1 MSVYSYGNPAGRI
14 NKLKGEILSHSIP
27 VETLGITGM
36 QRQIPANKGKTVVY
50 RRYLP
55 YGGSLTNFNT
65 INRWNVDSAAHVLA
79 EGVTPTA
86 DSLTPQDIT
95 VTLNQYG
102 CLYQVT
108 DQTVDTYEDD
118 VPAEMKKQCGERVGL
133 IREMVRY
140 GVIKSGANAYYSGGS
155 SRSTVA
161 AKLTLTMLRKASRN
175 IQANHAKRITSILA
189 PTPNISSKYV
199 EAAYLVF
206 GNTDVEQDVR
216 DIVGFTPVAAYGS
229 RKPIHDQEIGSVE
242 NFRFI
247 TSPELNPYTNA
258 GVAVG
263 ATGLYSTGGS
273 NVDVYPV
280 IVCGEDAWGQVALR
294 GGDSLD
300 PTWIPLGEKTKSDPL
315 GQRGFVGAKFYM
327 NCTVLNDGWMAIIEA
342 GITAL

>member
-175 IQANHAKRITSILA
+175 VQANHAKRITSILA
-189 PTPNISSKYV
+189 PTPNVSSKYV

-206 GNTDVEQDVR
+206 CHTDVEQDVR
-216 DIVGFTPVAAYGS
+216 DIAGFTTVAAYGS
-229 RKPIHDQEIGSVE
+229 RKPMHDQEIGSVE

-247 TSPELNPYTNA
+247 TSPELNPYANA

-300 PTWIPLGEKTKSDPL
+300 PTWIPPGEKTKSDPL

-327 NCTVLNDGWMAIIEA
+327 NCTILNDGWMAIIEA